1 MDILVFSMAINKL
14 EKKLKAYSQ
23 AEKTVRAMGDV
34 DRAARL
40 MNMLSEQFAA
50 AHKAAQ
56 LDMKVEFQKISK
68 VVNEANFYLSPDFML
83 ELPLREILNTLQD
96 IKSIYIDQQLKDW
109 FYAQKQQVFQRIKCV
124 STARLVIIQE
134 IEQAFELKMYSSV
147 VMLCYAQC
155 DGIWIEEV
163 CQDEN
168 GLFAFGYD
176 EKTNIRWAKWK
187 KKHPQN
193 FSDMA
198 YRGTIS
204 NQLESGGNNELMQ
217 YVKGLTKGIDFE
229 ESSSNRHLVFHGRVS
244 GYGTE
249 LNAIRAILLLDTI
262 LSYKRLEEESPAD

>member
-1 MDILVFSMAINKL
+1 MAINKL

-23 AEKTVRAMGDV
+23 AEKTLRAMGDV
-34 DRAARL
+34 DRATRL

-56 LDMKVEFQKISK
+56 LDMKVEFQRLSE

-83 ELPLREILNTLQD
+83 ELPLREISNTLQQL
-96 IKSIYIDQQLKDW
+96 KSINIQHQLKEW

-134 IEQAFELKMYSSV
+134 IEHAFELKMFSSV
-147 VMLCYAQC
+147 VMLSYAQC

-168 GLFAFGYD
+168 GLYAFD
-176 EKTNIRWAKWK
+176 HDKKTNEKRAKWK
-187 KKHPQN
+187 KNHPQN
-193 FSDMA
+193 FSDKA
-198 YRGTIS
+198 YRSSIS
-204 NQLESGGNNELMQ
+204 NQLELGGKNELMK
-217 YVKGLTKGIDFE
+217 YVNDLKKGIDYE

-262 LSYKRLEEESPAD
+262 LSYQRLDEESPGDSI

>member
-1 MDILVFSMAINKL
+1 MSENKL
-14 EKKLKAYSQ
+14 EKKLEAYKQ
-23 AEKTVRAMGDV
+23 AEKTIHKMGDV

-56 LDMKVEFQKISK
+56 LDMKVEFQKLSK

-124 STARLVIIQE
+124 SNARLVIIQE

-147 VMLCYAQC
+147 VMLSYAQC

-163 CQDEN
+163 CQDQN
-168 GLFAFGYD
+168 GLYAFD
-176 EKTNIRWAKWK
+176 LDKKTNKRHAKWK
-187 KKHPQN
+187 KNQPQD
-193 FSDMA
+193 FSDKA
-198 YRGTIS
+198 YRSTIS
-204 NQLESGGNNELMQ
+204 NQLELGGKNELMK
-217 YVKGLTKGIDFE
+217 YVNDLKKGIDYE
-229 ESSSNRHLVFHGRVS
+229 ESSSNRHLIFHGRVS
-244 GYGTE
+244 RFGTE

-262 LSYKRLEEESPAD
+262 LSYQRLDEESPGDSI

>member
-1 MDILVFSMAINKL
+1 MPNNKL
-14 EKKLKAYSQ
+14 EKKLKAYNQ
-23 AEKTVRAMGDV
+23 AEKTVLKMGDV

-56 LDMKVEFQKISK
+56 LDMKVEFQKLSK

-83 ELPLREILNTLQD
+83 QLPLSDILNTLQQL
-96 IKSIYIDQQLKDW
+96 KSINIEGQLKNW
-109 FYAQKQQVFQRIKCV
+109 FYAQKRQVFQRLKCL
-124 STARLVIIQE
+124 SSERLVIIDE
-134 IEQAFELKMYSSV
+134 LERAFELQMYSSV
-147 VMLCYAQC
+147 VMLAYAQC

-168 GLFAFGYD
+168 GLYAFEYD
-176 EKTNIRWAKWK
+176 KKTNIRWPKWK
-187 KKHPQN
+187 EKYTQN
-193 FSDMA
+193 FSDKA

-204 NQLESGGNNELMQ
+204 NQLQSGGNNELMQ
-217 YVKGLTKGIDFE
+217 YVKGLQKGIDFE

-249 LNAIRAILLLDTI
+249 MNAIRAILLLDTI